1 MLGGLITTYVTF
13 LPSFLLIFLGAPH
26 IDALG
31 RDRRI
36 SGALVGVTAAVVGV
50 IANLAVFFGGHVLF
64 RDGRVDAFAVAL
76 ALAAFVAIRRLR
88 APIYFAVPAGALI
101 GMAWRLS
108 RLA

>member
-1 MLGGLITTYVTF
+1 YVTF

-36 SGALVGVTAAVVGV
+36 AGALVGVTAAVVGV
-50 IANLAVFFGGHVLF
+50 IANLGVFFGGHVLF
-64 RDGRVDAFAVAL
+64 RDGRLDGAAVAL
-76 ALAAFVAIRRLR
+76 ALAAFVAIQSFRV
-88 APIYFAVPAGALI
+88 PVYYAVPAGALL

-108 RLA
+108 GAG